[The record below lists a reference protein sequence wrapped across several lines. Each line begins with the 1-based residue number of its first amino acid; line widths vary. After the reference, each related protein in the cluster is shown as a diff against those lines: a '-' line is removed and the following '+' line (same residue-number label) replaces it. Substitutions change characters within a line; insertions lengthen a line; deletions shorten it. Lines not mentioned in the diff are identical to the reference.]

1 MRLGSAL
8 AFTALAGGVENYAEA
23 TGSKGLQ
30 KAAGAMQNIGMGAA
44 TGALVGGPVGA
55 LIGGGIG
62 ALNSAFAELADRAR
76 ESAEALADQAV
87 RVKSGRRFDIDMKD
101 FEQQRQDKEMLKK
114 QTTGTAAERSEAIAY
129 FRTQLDNTKKKYEN
143 VRANME
149 KSGIAAEGGLEAYE
163 KKTLKLM
170 ELRGKD
176 DAEVKQRQET
186 ADIYKD
192 QAYWLQKH
200 SARIEQL
207 EGIVPKAPKAR
218 ELATSRFGLD
228 PKENPKEYSEIKDW
242 TRYGAMGGARGAA
255 AAQQAELF
263 KEALSNLKA
272 PDMSA
277 VNSLASQGFMIGNG
291 FGDEAM
297 LDETN
302 KYLNEIAHLTREI
315 KDKETEAAVYS

>member
-1 MRLGSAL
+1 
-8 AFTALAGGVENYAEA
+8 
-23 TGSKGLQ
+23 
-30 KAAGAMQNIGMGAA
+30 MGTA

-62 ALNSAFAELADRAR
+62 ALNSAFEELADRAR
-76 ESAEALADQAV
+76 DAAEALEGQAG
-87 RVKSGRRFDIDMKD
+87 RVKTGRRFDIQMKD

-114 QTTGTAAERSEAIAY
+114 KTTGTAAERSQAMTY
-129 FRTQLDNTKKKYEN
+129 FRTQLDDTKKKYEN

-149 KSGIAAEGGLEAYE
+149 KTGVAAEGGLEAYE
-163 KKTLKLM
+163 TKTLELM
-170 ELRGKD
+170 KLRGED
-176 DAEVKQRQET
+176 DAEVKQRQKT
-186 ADIYKD
+186 ADVYKD

-218 ELATSRFGLD
+218 ELATSRFGLVPGD
-228 PKENPKEYSEIKDW
+228 HPEIKDW
-242 TRYGAMGGARGAA
+242 TRYGAMGGIRGLA

-263 KEALSNLKA
+263 KEALANLKA
-272 PDMSA
+272 PDMTPI
-277 VNSLASQGFMIGNG
+277 NSLASQGFMIGNG
-291 FGDEAM
+291 LGDEAM

-315 KDKETEAAVYS
+315 KDKEGEAAIYS

>member
-1 MRLGSAL
+1 
-8 AFTALAGGVENYAEA
+8 
-23 TGSKGLQ
+23 
-30 KAAGAMQNIGMGAA
+30 MGAA
-44 TGALVGGPVGA
+44 AGGLVGGPVGA

-76 ESAEALADQAV
+76 ESADALADQAA

-114 QTTGTAAERSEAIAY
+114 QATGTAAEKSEAMAY
-129 FRTQLDNTKKKYEN
+129 FRTQLDDTKKKYEN

-149 KSGIAAEGGLEAYE
+149 KSGIVAEGGVEAYE
-163 KKTLKLM
+163 KRTQKLL

-186 ADIYKD
+186 VNVYKD
-192 QAYWLQKH
+192 QAYWLKKH

-207 EGIVPKAPKAR
+207 ESIVPKVQKGR
-218 ELATSRFGLD
+218 ELATSRFGIAPGEGAD
-228 PKENPKEYSEIKDW
+228 IKDW
-242 TRYGAMGGARGAA
+242 TRYGAQGGARGLAA
-255 AAQQAELF
+255 AEQADIL

-272 PDMSA
+272 PDMTPI
-277 VNSLASQGFMIGNG
+277 NSLASQGLMIGNG
-291 FGDEAM
+291 SADEDL

-315 KDKETEAAVYS
+315 KDKEGEAAAYS

>member
-1 MRLGSAL
+1 
-8 AFTALAGGVENYAEA
+8 
-23 TGSKGLQ
+23 
-30 KAAGAMQNIGMGAA
+30 MGAA
-44 TGALVGGPVGA
+44 AGGLVGGPVGA

-62 ALNSAFAELADRAR
+62 ALNTAFAELADRAR
-76 ESAEALADQAV
+76 ETADALADQAA

-114 QTTGTAAERSEAIAY
+114 QATGTAAEKSEAMTY
-129 FRTQLDNTKKKYEN
+129 FRTQLDETKKKYEN

-149 KSGIAAEGGLEAYE
+149 KSGIAAEGGVEAYE
-163 KKTLKLM
+163 KRTQKLL

-186 ADIYKD
+186 VNVYKD
-192 QAYWLQKH
+192 QAYWLKKH

-207 EGIVPKAPKAR
+207 ESIVPKAQKGR
-218 ELATSRFGLD
+218 ELATSRFGIAPGKGLD
-228 PKENPKEYSEIKDW
+228 IKDW

-272 PDMSA
+272 PDMTP

-291 FGDEAM
+291 LGEEAL

-315 KDKETEAAVYS
+315 KNKEAEAAAYG